1 VFAPAVDYPGGGTHR
16 LPQAVAW
23 GDVRGDFMVG
33 LPEYPTRQRRRRSI
47 VIALVASDA
56 LMLAVATSAASLVRF
71 GRLTRVSAHLD
82 GQIVTFAELSFII
95 AGIWIVSL
103 YLEHLYN
110 LERVFSGTGEYTRV
124 IRGLSLGVIAF
135 ILATYFMRLPGL
147 SRGWTVLAWAFGI
160 AFVVLGRSIVRT
172 TLSRLRARGFMMR
185 PTLIVG
191 ANSEAADIVAHL
203 CKNPA
208 AGYVPIGCLT
218 GPRPIEGDRRRP
230 KGLDG
235 CGGVPCLGYADDIQR
250 VLDER
255 YVDTVVIASTAFDHD
270 VLASIINQLRG
281 RDLDI
286 QMSPGL
292 LDVISS
298 RVQVREVS
306 SLPLITIQSV
316 SFSRGKVLVKRIFD
330 LVVGG
335 AIAILGLPV
344 WALIAVLIKLDS
356 PGPVFYRQI
365 RVGRDAKSFAMFKFR
380 SMCDRADGRLDELS
394 DSNEATGPLFKL
406 QNDPRVTR
414 IGKWMR
420 LLSIDEFPQLL
431 NVLRGEMSLVGPRPP
446 LPRETMQYSV
456 YDWRRMEVLPG
467 MTGLWQVSG
476 RSSLSFA
483 EMVRLDLFYIENW
496 SVTFDL
502 ALIVRTV
509 PAVLFARGAY

>member
-1 VFAPAVDYPGGGTHR
+1 VFPPTVDSSGGNTHR
-16 LPQAVAW
+16 LPQAVVW
-23 GDVRGDFMVG
+23 GDVRGNAMVR
-33 LPEYPTRQRRRRSI
+33 LPEYPTRKRRRRSI
-47 VIALVASDA
+47 VVALVASDV
-56 LMLAVATSAASLVRF
+56 LMLAAATSAASLVRF
-71 GRLTRVSAHLD
+71 GRLTHVSAHLN
-82 GQIVTFAELSFII
+82 GHIVTFADLSFII

-103 YLEHLYN
+103 YLERLYN
-110 LERVFSGTGEYTRV
+110 LERVFSGTGEYRRV
-124 IRGLSLGVIAF
+124 VRGLSLGVVAF
-135 ILATYFMRLPGL
+135 IMATYLMRLPGL
-147 SRGWTVLAWAFGI
+147 SRGWTVLAWGFGI
-160 AFVVLGRSIVRT
+160 VCVVLGRFVVRT
-172 TLSRLRARGFMMR
+172 TLNRLRAHGFGMR
-185 PTLIVG
+185 PTLVVG
-191 ANSEAADIVAHL
+191 ANSEAADIIVHL
-203 CKNPA
+203 LKNPA

-218 GPRPIEGDRRRP
+218 GPHPLEGDRRRP
-230 KGLDG
+230 TGLDG

-250 VLDER
+250 VLDEHF
-255 YVDTVVIASTAFDHD
+255 VDTVVIASTAFDHD
-270 VLASIINQLRG
+270 VLTDIINELRG

-286 QMSPGL
+286 QMSSGL

-306 SLPLITIQSV
+306 NLPLITIRSV

-335 AIAILGLPV
+335 AMAIVGLPV
-344 WALIAVLIKLDS
+344 WALIAACIKLES

-365 RVGRDAKSFAMFKFR
+365 RVGRDGKPFAMFKFR
-380 SMCDRADGRLDELS
+380 SMCDRADARLDELS

>member
-1 VFAPAVDYPGGGTHR
+1 
-16 LPQAVAW
+16 
-23 GDVRGDFMVG
+23 
-33 LPEYPTRQRRRRSI
+33 
-47 VIALVASDA
+47 
-56 LMLAVATSAASLVRF
+56 
-71 GRLTRVSAHLD
+71 
-82 GQIVTFAELSFII
+82 
-95 AGIWIVSL
+95 
-103 YLEHLYN
+103 
-110 LERVFSGTGEYTRV
+110 
-124 IRGLSLGVIAF
+124 
-135 ILATYFMRLPGL
+135 
-147 SRGWTVLAWAFGI
+147 
-160 AFVVLGRSIVRT
+160 
-172 TLSRLRARGFMMR
+172 
-185 PTLIVG
+185 
-191 ANSEAADIVAHL
+191 
-203 CKNPA
+203 
-208 AGYVPIGCLT
+208 
-218 GPRPIEGDRRRP
+218 
-230 KGLDG
+230 
-235 CGGVPCLGYADDIQR
+235 

-394 DSNEATGPLFKL
+394 DSNEATGPLFKV
-406 QNDPRVTR
+406 QNDPRVTS